1 MSLAY
6 LRHLF
11 AKPEEHPARPVGVHW
26 AGLPLGI
33 RSKTLRKR
41 GLRAMLGAFVSA
53 HGIEQA
59 NLGTCA
65 TVLRL
70 GPVVVTFGEDRR
82 ADAQA
87 GRVVRRVA
95 DVYQSNVDSAHRA
108 LNTMHSERDEANRP
122 CLAFKAD
129 VQRLEAENAELRA
142 AMGVARAMGHRGL
155 A

>member
-41 GLRAMLGAFVSA
+41 GLVAVLGSLVSA

-95 DVYQSNVDSAHRA
+95 DAYQSNLDCSNRA
-108 LNTMHSERDEANRP
+108 LGVVRDERD
-122 CLAFKAD
+122 
-129 VQRLEAENAELRA
+129 RLKAENAELRA
-142 AMGVARAMGHRGL
+142 SMGVARAAGHRGL

>member
-11 AKPEEHPARPVGVHW
+11 AKPEEHPVRPVGVHW
-26 AGLPLGI
+26 AGLPLAI

-41 GLRAMLGAFVSA
+41 GLRAMLGALVSA
-53 HGIEQA
+53 HGVEQA
-59 NLGTCA
+59 SLGTCA
-65 TVLRL
+65 TVLRI
-70 GPVVVTFGEDRR
+70 GPVIVTFGLDER

-95 DVYQSNVDSAHRA
+95 DAYQANVDCTNRA
-108 LNTMHSERDEANRP
+108 MHAAADECR
-122 CLAFKAD
+122 
-129 VQRLEAENAELRA
+129 RLKAENAELRA
-142 AMGVARAMGHRGL
+142 SMGVARAMGHRGL

>member
-11 AKPEEHPARPVGVHW
+11 AKPEEHPVRPIAVHW

-33 RSKTLRKR
+33 RSETLRKR

-70 GPVVVTFGEDRR
+70 GPVVVTFGENRR

-95 DVYQSNVDSAHRA
+95 DAYQANVDCATAAACSYRD
-108 LNTMHSERDEANRP
+108 ERDR
-122 CLAFKAD
+122 FK
-129 VQRLEAENAELRA
+129 AENAELRA
-142 AMGVARAMGHRGL
+142 AIGAARAMGHRGV